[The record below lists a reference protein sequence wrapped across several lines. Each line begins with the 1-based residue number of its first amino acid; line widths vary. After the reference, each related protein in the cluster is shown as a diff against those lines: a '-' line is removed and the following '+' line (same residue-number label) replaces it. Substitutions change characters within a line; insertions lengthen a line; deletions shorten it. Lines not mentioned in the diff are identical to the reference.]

1 MAYQQQGK
9 RIRTAYSSKRKVRLI
24 AIESRRENEV
34 LRFALLFLV
43 TVSLYLLSQIARAEA
58 SINPNEL
65 FVPDEFVFFKP
76 GGESFKNKNC
86 KDIIP
91 QMMDNEALY
100 QAVADLKNTNAST
113 SHRALNHQWLRSHH
127 NQDNF
132 ERGGRALSKVVKLGL
147 YSYIEKLKKNK
158 QGLVSSAS
166 NMAEKVAVE
175 DMQYDFKVSGNKL
188 NLSVKYEF

>member
-9 RIRTAYSSKRKVRLI
+9 RIRATADTQSRVRVI
-24 AIESRRENEV
+24 AIESPRENEF
-34 LRFALLFLV
+34 LRYALLLLLAI
-43 TVSLYLLSQIARAEA
+43 SLYLLSQLARAEVT
-58 SINPNEL
+58 IDTNEL

-76 GGESFKNKNC
+76 GGESVKNKNC

-113 SHRALNHQWLRSHH
+113 SHRALNHQWLRAHH

-132 ERGGRALSKVVKLGL
+132 ERGGRALSKVVRLGL

-158 QGLVSSAS
+158 RGLVSSAS